1 MKPQKLGILS
11 ALVASA
17 CCLGPLLLVLL
28 GLGSLGF
35 GAVLGRFHWWFIGAA
50 IALLVFAWRSYL
62 KEARRCRTEACEMA
76 QGKTTRTALILASV
90 VVATF
95 VGLNVYTYA
104 AQRRGIPE
112 PRASSISAAL
122 TSVVIQVEGMT
133 CFTCE
138 LTVESSLK
146 GLPGVQQV
154 DAKVNEQAA
163 HVWYDP
169 KRVHFDAII
178 SAINKTGFKAT
189 SPLGQEG

>member
-1 MKPQKLGILS
+1 MKPGKLGMLS
-11 ALVASA
+11 ALVASV

-35 GAVLGRFHWWFIGAA
+35 GAVIGRYHWWFIGAA
-50 IALLVFAWRSYL
+50 IVLLAYAWQSYL
-62 KEARRCRTEACEMA
+62 KEARRCRTESCKMA
-76 QGKTTRTALILASV
+76 QGKTTRTVLILASLIV
-90 VVATF
+90 GTF

-104 AQRRGIPE
+104 SQHGSMRE
-112 PRASSISAAL
+112 PGAASVSTAL
-122 TSVVIQVEGMT
+122 TSVVIPVEGMT

-163 HVWYDP
+163 HVHYDP
-169 KRVHFDAII
+169 SQIGLDALIT
-178 SAINKTGFKAT
+178 AINKTGFKAT
-189 SPLGQEG
+189 QPSGQEG